1 MVNEIYNIAKE
12 GKSILS
18 FRGTASDAVK
28 MSITHDTWGPACLS
42 SAGHYHSRFSPV
54 LQLKS
59 DTMNGLTPV
68 VSNQLNGYAS
78 WGCVEIADHVAQD
91 LALSYARKSAVT
103 ANFPSLASSLTISAV
118 GEVLCMLVNGQKVYL

>member
-1 MVNEIYNIAKE
+1 
-12 GKSILS
+12 
-18 FRGTASDAVK
+18 
-28 MSITHDTWGPACLS
+28 
-42 SAGHYHSRFSPV
+42 
-54 LQLKS
+54 
-59 DTMNGLTPV
+59 MNGLTPV